1 MPKKTSETPTDARVT
16 RNRLCARIADHV
28 AALDADRFPA
38 DRPVSLMEVCGTHT
52 VSIHRAGLRGLLPAR
67 IRLVSGPGCPVCVT
81 PQSYVDALIALSQQ
95 PGVRVATYG
104 DMIRVPGRETTL
116 ERVQGDGARVS
127 VVYGVMDALK
137 LARERTDEQIVFA
150 GVGFETTAPTTA
162 VAVKLARGEGIG
174 NFTVL
179 GAHKLIIPA
188 MTALLEGGEV
198 QIDGFLC
205 PGHVSV
211 VIGADAYRPLAARFR
226 RPCVVAGF
234 EPLEMLD
241 AIERVLRQLAAG
253 KAEVQNA
260 YAKVVSAAG
269 NRAAW
274 ATIEEVFE
282 PADTPWRGL
291 GVIPRSGLALRQ
303 AFADLDAARRFGVE
317 ITDQEDAHG
326 CRCGDVIRGLIEPP
340 ECPLFG
346 GACTPA
352 NPVGPCMV
360 SREGNCQAHYKY
372 ARSDG

>member
-1 MPKKTSETPTDARVT
+1 VPKRANETPAGARAT
-16 RNRLCARIADHV
+16 RDRLCARIAEHT
-28 AALDADRFPA
+28 ARLDADRFPA
-38 DRPVSLMEVCGTHT
+38 DGPVSLMEVCGTHT
-52 VSIHRAGLRGLLPAR
+52 VAIHRAGLRGLLPAR
-67 IRLVSGPGCPVCVT
+67 LRLVSGPGCPVCVT
-81 PQSYVDALIALSQQ
+81 PQSYVDALIDLAQR

-104 DMIRVPGRETTL
+104 DMVRVPGRETTL

-127 VVYGVMDALK
+127 VIYGVMDALK
-137 LARERTDEQIVFA
+137 LARDRTDEQIVFA

-162 VAVKLARGEGIG
+162 VAVKLARSAQLG

-198 QIDGFLC
+198 RIDGFLC

-211 VIGADAYRPLAARFR
+211 VIGADAYRPVASRFA

-241 AIERVLRQLAAG
+241 AIERILRQLAG
-253 KAEVQNA
+253 GRAEAENA
-260 YAKVVSAAG
+260 YAKVVSAEG

-274 ATIEEVFE
+274 AAIEEVFE

-291 GVIPRSGLALRQ
+291 GTIPASGLALRE
-303 AFADLDAARRFGVE
+303 AFADLDAARRFGVRV
-317 ITDQEDAHG
+317 TDQEDARG

-340 ECPLFG
+340 ECPLF
-346 GACTPA
+346 AKVCTPV

-372 ARSDG
+372 ARS